1 MKGNASLK
9 RACNNCLR
17 HLGGLPVGAALGTE
31 AALARKLE
39 VSRTTVRAVL
49 AALTRGGLVAAL
61 PGGRRLVRLPQA
73 GTTEPGPP
81 GGRGG

>member
-1 MKGNASLK
+1 MKGNAVFK

-39 VSRTTVRAVL
+39 VSRTTVRAIL
-49 AALTRGGLVAAL
+49 SRMAEQGLV
-61 PGGRRLVRLPQA
+61 
-73 GTTEPGPP
+73 
-81 GGRGG
+81 